1 MADPNKATRDALA
14 RALGAVH
21 LLSDSGTHVTGIS
34 VRRGA
39 AIITVAQ
46 PPPGVEG
53 VTCVVR
59 PVGLLREE
67 RRAAPFRNCQLEWVV
82 RTVSRRNV
90 FALPQREA
98 MP

>member
-1 MADPNKATRDALA
+1 MADPNKATRDAIA

-21 LLSDSGTHVTGIS
+21 LLSDSGTQVTGIS

-53 VTCVVR
+53 VTSVVR

-67 RRAAPFRNCQLEWVV
+67 RRAAPYYNCQLEWIV
-82 RTVSRRNV
+82 RTRSRRNV
-90 FALPQREA
+90 VGLPRREA